1 MQLTNYTLKIKN
13 KLLINDATFS
23 FEAGKISHIVGKNG
37 TGKSSFAKDLLMNNS
52 RKIPKDIQHDVTV
65 LSSFS
70 NIPTDLKVKTVLEK
84 LQTGKR
90 KKGYD
95 DLYNLLNIQAIDA
108 NTLIGNLSDGQKQK
122 MKILAFLLEDKK
134 IIVLDELTNALDKK
148 TTLEIYEF
156 LNEYIAQNS
165 SKYILNITH
174 NLQDLEHL
182 PGNYYLLQE
191 QKINMYND
199 KDFVI
204 NQYIKGA

>member
-1 MQLTNYTLKIKN
+1 MQFSNYTLKVKN
-13 KLLINDATFS
+13 KVLIENADFT

-52 RKIPKDIQHDVTV
+52 GKVPKQTQHKVTV

-70 NIPTDLKVKTVLEK
+70 NIPRDLQVKTVLK
-84 LQTGKR
+84 TL
-90 KKGYD
+90 KKQKDEQLYD
-95 DLYNLLNIQAIDA
+95 EFHKLLNIASIDA
-108 NTLIGNLSDGQKQK
+108 NELIGNLSDGQKQK
-122 MKILAFLLEDKK
+122 VKILTFLLEDKT

-148 TTLEIYEF
+148 TTLEIYAF
-156 LNEYIAQNS
+156 LSSYIAKNND
-165 SKYILNITH
+165 KYILNITH

-191 QKINMYND
+191 QKIVLYDD

-204 NQYIKGA
+204 DQYIKGA